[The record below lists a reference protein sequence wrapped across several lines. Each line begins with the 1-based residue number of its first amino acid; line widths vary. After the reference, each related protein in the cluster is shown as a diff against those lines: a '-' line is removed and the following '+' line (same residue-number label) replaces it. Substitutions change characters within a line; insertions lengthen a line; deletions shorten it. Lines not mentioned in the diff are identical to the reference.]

1 MLRWEKRFIAAEAFE
16 SAAFVDIDGDG
27 VLDIASGGFWYRGPD
42 FLTRTT
48 IADVARHHEYYDD
61 FGTIALDVTGNGR
74 PDLVTGGWWG
84 ESIRWRENPGP
95 DPAAWRE
102 RVIATTGPVEQP
114 QAWDVDGDGDLE
126 LVPNTPAGPLRI
138 IKLLRGTSPTWQVDE
153 VWTGQQGHGLG
164 FGDISGSGRG
174 DFVMNHGWLESLDDG
189 SWRYHPDF
197 DLGPTASVPIL
208 VVDVNGDGLA
218 DLIVGNGHGYGLDWW
233 EQGRDEE
240 GERTW
245 TRHEIDSS
253 VAQCHTLKWIDVDG
267 DGQPEL
273 ITGKRWRAHPDGDAG
288 NEDDLGIW
296 LYRWNE
302 GGFEKEVIEEGP
314 PGFASGVGID
324 FDLADATGNGYPD
337 LIAPGKDGLW
347 LFINHGPV
355 FDR

>member
-1 MLRWEKRFIAAEAFE
+1 M
-16 SAAFVDIDGDG
+16 
-27 VLDIASGGFWYRGPD
+27 
-42 FLTRTT
+42 
-48 IADVARHHEYYDD
+48 
-61 FGTIALDVTGNGR
+61 
-74 PDLVTGGWWG
+74 
-84 ESIRWRENPGP
+84 
-95 DPAAWRE
+95 
-102 RVIATTGPVEQP
+102 
-114 QAWDVDGDGDLE
+114 
-126 LVPNTPAGPLRI
+126 
-138 IKLLRGTSPTWQVDE
+138 
-153 VWTGQQGHGLG
+153 
-164 FGDISGSGRG
+164 
-174 DFVMNHGWLESLDDG
+174 
-189 SWRYHPDF
+189 
-197 DLGPTASVPIL
+197 
-208 VVDVNGDGLA
+208 
-218 DLIVGNGHGYGLDWW
+218 IV
-233 EQGRDEE
+233 RDEE